1 MKEHSDVPFFSGRP
15 MDVCSLADEEDA
27 LRTLPKGA
35 QIVSLEDARENL
47 PKVIRWLAELQ
58 AMSDEAHDLTEE
70 LEVLLESLEAES
82 EHVVEVAE
90 QLAQLVA
97 HWQNVTSKIEATGT
111 RIACLEPGRLEWYGV
126 VDQHLALY
134 SWRFGE
140 EDIEWYHP
148 IDSTFLARKP
158 LIEA

>member
-1 MKEHSDVPFFSGRP
+1 
-15 MDVCSLADEEDA
+15 MDVCSLANEEDA

-47 PKVIRWLAELQ
+47 PKVTRWLAELQ

-70 LEVLLESLEAES
+70 LEVLLESLEDES

-97 HWQNVTSKIEATGT
+97 HWQNVTSNIEETGT

-148 IDSTFLARKP
+148 LDSTFLARKP

>member
-1 MKEHSDVPFFSGRP
+1 
-15 MDVCSLADEEDA
+15 MDVCSLVDEENA
-27 LRTLPKGA
+27 LRELPKGA
-35 QIVSLEDARENL
+35 QIVSIEDARKNL
-47 PKVIRWLAELQ
+47 PKVTRMLAELQ
-58 AMSDEAHDLTEE
+58 AMSDVAHDLTEE
-70 LEVLLESLEAES
+70 LEVLLESLDAEN

-90 QLAQLVA
+90 QLAELVA
-97 HWQNVTSKIEATGT
+97 HWQNVTAQIEETGT

-148 IDSTFLARKP
+148 LHSTFLARKP